1 MKPILAALAVLS
13 ATALA
18 DDAAIR
24 GQLQKFGLQHIEI
37 TDSPV
42 PGLRQVMSEQGAF
55 LATVDGQYFI
65 QGSLVQMTDKGP
77 VDLTLRPFLAK
88 IDAQADHMVTFKA
101 ENEKHVVNV
110 FFDITCHYC
119 KVMFKET
126 KEYND
131 LGITVRYLAF
141 PRNGLASKTAR
152 QMETIWQAED
162 RKAALIAAEEGKLPE
177 KETRVDIVKTHYE
190 LGAQIGIAG
199 TPAMVTSGGEL
210 IGGYLP
216 AKELLARLQGDS

>member
-1 MKPILAALAVLS
+1 MKPMFAALALLS
-13 ATALA
+13 AATFA

-24 GQLQKFGLQHIEI
+24 QQLAKFGMQQIEI

-42 PGLRQVMSEQGAF
+42 PGLRQVVSDQGAF
-55 LATVDGQYFI
+55 LATPDGQFFL

-88 IDAQADHMVTFKA
+88 IDAQAEHAITFKA

-119 KVMFKET
+119 KVMFKENQA
-126 KEYND
+126 YND
-131 LGITVRYLAF
+131 LGITLRYLAF
-141 PRNGLASKTAR
+141 PRNGLASQSAR
-152 QMETIWQAED
+152 QMETIWQSED
-162 RKAALIAAEEGKLPE
+162 RKAALTAAEAGKLPE

-216 AKELLARLQGDS
+216 PQALLARLNGQ